1 MKVKVQFCWCG
12 GDKFVFRAL
21 ICGGLLVR
29 SDARGNWSRSVA
41 SEMLDLITANT
52 TIDRRKVRFVHV

>member
-1 MKVKVQFCWCG
+1 MRIKIQHCWCG

-29 SDARGNWSRSVA
+29 AEEWNRKVA
-41 SEMLDLITANT
+41 AEMLDLLEVETGV
-52 TIDRRKVRFVHV
+52 DRRNVRFVHV

>member
-21 ICGGLLVR
+21 ICGGLRVR
-29 SDARGNWSRSVA
+29 ADVWSRSVA

-52 TIDRRKVRFVHV
+52 TIDRRKIRFVHV

>member
-1 MKVKVQFCWCG
+1 MRIKVQHCWCG

-29 SDARGNWSRSVA
+29 PEEWNRKVA
-41 SEMLDLITANT
+41 AEMLDLLEVETGV
-52 TIDRRKVRFVHV
+52 DRRNVRFVHV